1 MSDQESR
8 TFDFAKFRKS
18 IREFKILKT
27 NFNQLKI
34 KFDQSSSRSVSPK
47 HMQEHRNDS
56 QLNSSDNSDEP
67 NRSKSDEAKWLQMKH
82 KRITLYIVAW
92 KYFDHI
98 VQLWDDDDVIKEI
111 WDNITMDSNNTEENK
126 QIASEL
132 MPMADRVKKLAD
144 RVKKLADLEL
154 EEVVNKSIHQ
164 LISEIDESTIQYELS
179 EKLIFEESL
188 SLWGKWWKKSWYY
201 IIVSFKFKFIH
212 LI

>member
-1 MSDQESR
+1 MPDQESR
-8 TFDFAKFRKS
+8 AFDFAKFRKS
-18 IREFKILKT
+18 IREFKILQT

-34 KFDQSSSRSVSPK
+34 TFDQSSSRSVSPE

-98 VQLWDDDDVIKEI
+98 VQLWDDDVLKEI

-132 MPMADRVKKLAD
+132 MPMADRVKKLAN
-144 RVKKLADLEL
+144 LEL
-154 EEVVNKSIHQ
+154 EEVINKSIHQ

-188 SLWGKWWKKSWYY
+188 SLWGKWWIKVDIALLFHSNLNL
-201 IIVSFKFKFIH
+201 FT
-212 LI
+212 

>member
-1 MSDQESR
+1 MPDQESR
-8 TFDFAKFRKS
+8 TVDFAKFRKS

-34 KFDQSSSRSVSPK
+34 KFDQSSSRSVSPE

-98 VQLWDDDDVIKEI
+98 VQLWDDDVLKEI

-132 MPMADRVKKLAD
+132 MPMAD

-188 SLWGKWWKKSWYY
+188 SLWGKWWIKVDITLLFHSNLNL
-201 IIVSFKFKFIH
+201 FT
-212 LI
+212 